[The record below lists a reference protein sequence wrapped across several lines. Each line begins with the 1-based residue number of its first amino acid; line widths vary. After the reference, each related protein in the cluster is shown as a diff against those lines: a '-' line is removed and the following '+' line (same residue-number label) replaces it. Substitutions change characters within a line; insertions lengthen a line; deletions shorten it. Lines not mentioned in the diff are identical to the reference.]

1 MSKVQMNYFYGEQAN
16 QFNFIRIPKELV
28 VGGEYSFLCVQSK
41 VLYGILL
48 DRMGM
53 SGKNKWVDEEDRVYI
68 IYSIEDIQADM
79 GISKHKA
86 VECLA
91 ELENAGLILKRKR
104 GKGIPNQIYVKN
116 FIKTQSMAFA

>member
-28 VGGEYSFLCVQSK
+28 VGEEASSLCVQSK

-68 IYSIEDIQADM
+68 IYSVEDIQADM
-79 GISKHKA
+79 GISKHKV

-91 ELENAGLILKRKR
+91 ELESAGLILKRKR
-104 GKGIPNQIYVKN
+104 GKGLPNQIYVKN
-116 FIKTQSMAFA
+116 FIKTQSMALA